1 MTDPYLRMTSIPAM
15 FGREVSYATDMD
27 GKHVLRFAI
36 RPAEDLVIDKEVEVE
51 ATYPGNFMTVA
62 GQVVLRTRTPS
73 VFFQTGVLEP
83 VDGDGGPLAVI
94 PIPWLDSA
102 TKYPITVWF
111 YSARRALKRP
121 TRSIW
126 KTPIVV
132 KHHFI
137 ESKRQYAMEGF
148 ISDVDPDDDT
158 LMFSASGSMNVLK
171 DGQRG
176 ADASVVP
183 VVGATVAVAA
193 AAAAVA
199 AGRLK
204 TAATPCAAASPRVR
218 TRRTGSSPPPCATR
232 ACRWTQRARCAR
244 AAARAGR
251 CCATTA
257 ARRCARR

>member
-27 GKHVLRFAI
+27 GQHVLRFAI

-94 PIPWLDSA
+94 PIPWLASA

-183 VVGATVAVAA
+183 VVGA
-193 AAAAVA
+193 
-199 AGRLK
+199 GRTK
-204 TAATPCAAASPRVR
+204 GRRNYMEDCDFAYDNIRV
-218 TRRTGSSPPPCATR
+218 
-232 ACRWTQRARCAR
+232 
-244 AAARAGR
+244 
-251 CCATTA
+251 TA
-257 ARRCARR
+257 ARSVAVYGVLDGHGGKECAQYCADEIPVKVMSPVSALLSGAILVVH